1 MEDTAH
7 GIVMLGAP
15 GAGKGT
21 QAVLLAKDLL
31 IPHIS
36 SGDLFRENLKNGTP
50 LGKLAQQYMDRG
62 ELVPDDVTVAMVR
75 ARLDQ
80 PDCVGGYILDGFPR
94 TIPQAE
100 SLEHTLG
107 EMARRVTIVPYLRV
121 RESMLIER
129 LSHRWTC
136 RACGAV
142 FPYEAIPPRE
152 GCKKTQCDGELY
164 QRADDNPETQK
175 RRIEVYLANTAPLIE
190 YYRDQ
195 GLLVEISGEHEIDF
209 VHRTLVDAVQNAR
222 YD

>member
-1 MEDTAH
+1 MTDSPR
-7 GIVMLGAP
+7 GVVMLGAP

-21 QAVLLAKDLL
+21 QAVLLARDMR

-50 LGKLAQQYMDRG
+50 LGKLAQQFMDRG
-62 ELVPDDVTVAMVR
+62 ELVPDDVTVGMVR
-75 ARLDQ
+75 DRLSHA
-80 PDCVGGYILDGFPR
+80 DCANGFILDGFPR

-100 SLEHTLG
+100 ALERTLV
-107 EMARRVTIVPYLRV
+107 EMDRCVTIVPYLRV

-142 FPYEAIPPRE
+142 FPYEAMPPRE
-152 GCKKTQCDGELY
+152 GCKKDVCDGDLY

-175 RRIEVYLANTAPLIE
+175 RRIEVYLANTAPLID
-190 YYRDQ
+190 YYRSK
-195 GLLVEISGEHEIDF
+195 GVLVEISGEHEIDF
-209 VHRTLVDAVQNAR
+209 VHRTLVDVVQNSR
-222 YD
+222 CG